1 MKIKDASLDTGVPL
15 AHIRNQELQQKASS
29 PSAPG
34 INQPKDR
41 IELSEKARYL
51 LDLKDECAAAPEVR
65 SDLVQGIKQAIK
77 EGRYVLDSRE
87 IAEKILKDSLEEG

>member
-15 AHIRNQELQQKASS
+15 AHIRNQGLQQKGSS
-29 PSAPG
+29 PSGSG

-41 IELSEKARYL
+41 VELSEKAKYL
-51 LDLKDECAAAPEVR
+51 LDLKNEGAAAPEIR

-77 EGRYVLDSRE
+77 EGRYVPDSRE